1 MLLLRRHG
9 ELCKPLCKFSPN
21 GRGDV
26 RAPVSGGSGDG
37 SYATSFLLSTVTR
50 SSGADEGGEI
60 TVTA

>member
-1 MLLLRRHG
+1 MAG
-9 ELCKPLCKFSPN
+9 GMS
-21 GRGDV
+21 